1 MPAWKGPQFSIA
13 IVTPSCAPRS
23 TTFPN
28 ASHERRRNAALKRWS
43 GRSPGWT
50 TRTAAPRSCASSVAA
65 RCCRSDSRQIPGL
78 MDARLAFPRGP
89 CTEMRSKG
97 SSAVRMRRRISGG
110 VSSGWACG
118 WSANTSNARNSFSTA
133 NAMACSRGRSRRIEL
148 DTPSSAV
155 TSALGGPTA
164 NLADNGPHGAD
175 LYSTAAT
182 YIGITVDQLRTELGT
197 TKSLADVAVAH
208 GKTRDGLIQALMAAE
223 QTNLATLV
231 DQKGAP
237 QGRGPGGPGD
247 RGVIGDSF
255 AAAATYL
262 GTTTADLRT
271 KMQAGQTLAQIAAA
285 TSGKTRD
292 GLVAALT
299 ADAKAKVAAAQ
310 AAGTITTDQATQLG
324 NGLADRIARLVDSTR
339 PAGPGFG
346 R

>member
-1 MPAWKGPQFSIA
+1 MKLDPAKTL
-13 IVTPSCAPRS
+13 VTAGVL
-23 TTFPN
+23 
-28 ASHERRRNAALKRWS
+28 AL
-43 GRSPGWT
+43 
-50 TRTAAPRSCASSVAA
+50 
-65 RCCRSDSRQIPGL
+65 GL
-78 MDARLAFPRGP
+78 
-89 CTEMRSKG
+89 
-97 SSAVRMRRRISGG
+97 SGG
-110 VSSGWACG
+110 V
-118 WSANTSNARNSFSTA
+118 
-133 NAMACSRGRSRRIEL
+133 AMAAYGPDITTS
-148 DTPSSAV
+148 V
-155 TSALGGPTA
+155 TSALGGPNA

-182 YIGITVDQLRTELGT
+182 YIGITIDQLRTELGT

-223 QTNLATLV
+223 QTKIATLV

-237 QGRGPGGPGD
+237 QGRGPGGPGGPGD
-247 RGVIGDSF
+247 RGVIGGSF

-285 TSGKTRD
+285 TAGKSRD

-299 ADAKAKVAAAQ
+299 ADAKAKIAAAQ
-310 AAGTITTDQATQLG
+310 AAGTITADQATQLG

>member
-1 MPAWKGPQFSIA
+1 MKLDPAKTL
-13 IVTPSCAPRS
+13 VTAGVL
-23 TTFPN
+23 
-28 ASHERRRNAALKRWS
+28 AL
-43 GRSPGWT
+43 
-50 TRTAAPRSCASSVAA
+50 
-65 RCCRSDSRQIPGL
+65 GL
-78 MDARLAFPRGP
+78 
-89 CTEMRSKG
+89 
-97 SSAVRMRRRISGG
+97 SGG
-110 VSSGWACG
+110 V
-118 WSANTSNARNSFSTA
+118 
-133 NAMACSRGRSRRIEL
+133 AMAAYGPDITTS
-148 DTPSSAV
+148 V

-175 LYSTAAT
+175 PYSTAAT

-237 QGRGPGGPGD
+237 QGRGPGGPGE

-285 TSGKTRD
+285 TAGKSRD

-299 ADAKAKVAAAQ
+299 ADAKAKIAAAQ
-310 AAGTITTDQATQLG
+310 AAGTITADQATQLG
-324 NGLADRIARLVDSTR
+324 NGLADRITRLVDSTR
-339 PAGPGFG
+339 PARPGFG